1 MEENLKKDI
10 HFEKAIGES
19 VDVKLFKPIEKQ
31 KEFTGILKAFD
42 QNTVTITVEDKEI
55 SFNRKDIAIIKLSLD
70 F

>member
-1 MEENLKKDI
+1 M
-10 HFEKAIGES
+10 
-19 VDVKLFKPIEKQ
+19 DVKLFKPIEKQ

>member
-1 MEENLKKDI
+1 M
-10 HFEKAIGES
+10 
-19 VDVKLFKPIEKQ
+19 DVKLFKPIEKQ

-42 QNTVTITVEDKEI
+42 QNTVTITVKDKEI